1 VNATELQTYLKAHY
15 PKENEACE
23 WKEFKNL
30 KHSISGAKG
39 EDLATYV
46 SAIANMNGGHI
57 VIGVKD
63 GTLDIVGI
71 GDFHDY
77 TPETLPHRL
86 LGVCPNLSSEGL
98 SVEALTTTDTARTV
112 WIVHIPKHLPRKPV
126 YAHNKAWQ
134 RSGDSLIELRPER
147 EAIILAEPL
156 AKADDWSAHIC
167 ESATLENLDP
177 EAIRLA
183 REEYITKHPNLF
195 EEVAQW
201 DDRTFLNKAK
211 LTLDSKITNST
222 LLLLGKSESVHL
234 LSPVVPRITWVLK
247 DRDGIE
253 QGYEHFGLPLL
264 VSAQKVHA
272 KIRNYKYRYMADSKL
287 FPDEIDKYDPWIIYE
302 ALHNCIAHQD
312 YEMGGRIN
320 VVEFP
325 DKLVFSNVGSFIPEN
340 VENVIE
346 RDAPPELYRNPFLC
360 QAMVEINMIDTIG
373 SGIKRIYSKLRQRFF
388 PMPNYQIEPA
398 RVQVT
403 IFGQILDDRYA
414 KLLAMN
420 PELSLHDV
428 IALDRVVK
436 HLPSTDESL
445 KYLRDKGLIEG
456 RKPNVYVSAS
466 VAKATGDKAGYTKN
480 RAFDKKYYFDL
491 IEQAIRQHGSM
502 NRQELDE
509 LLWKKLPDNLTDS
522 QRKTKINNLINELSN
537 KLKKICNQG
546 SNTKPKWVLCED
558 FKL

>member
-1 VNATELQTYLKAHY
+1 MTALELQNYLKAHY

-39 EDLATYV
+39 EDLATYI

-57 VIGVKD
+57 IIGVKD
-63 GTLDIVGI
+63 STLDIVGI
-71 GDFHDY
+71 ENFHDY

-86 LGVCPNLSSEGL
+86 LGVCSNLSSEGL
-98 SVEALTTTDTARTV
+98 SVEAHTTTDTQRTV
-112 WIVHIPKHLPRKPV
+112 WIVHVPKHLPRKPV
-126 YAHNKAWQ
+126 YAHYKAWQ
-134 RSGDSLIELRPER
+134 RSGDSLIELRTER
-147 EAIILAEPL
+147 EASILAEPL
-156 AKADDWSAHIC
+156 GKADDWSAHIC
-167 ESATLENLDP
+167 KGAILENLDP

-183 REEYITKHPNLF
+183 REEYITKHPNLA

-201 DDRTFLNKAK
+201 DNRTFLNKAK

-234 LSPVVPRITWVLK
+234 LSPAVPRITWVLK

-312 YEMGGRIN
+312 YEIGGRIN

-388 PMPNYQIEPA
+388 PMPNYHIESK
-398 RVQVT
+398 RVEVT
-403 IFGQILDDRYA
+403 IFGQILDERYA

-456 RKPNVYVSAS
+456 RKPNYHLSS
-466 VAKATGDKAGYTKN
+466 QVAKQTDQKDEYIKMRGIDDDYCQKVILDYLQIYKKGKKSDFEKVLLDK
-480 RAFDKKYYFDL
+480 L
-491 IEQAIRQHGSM
+491 PSI
-502 NRQELDE
+502 LDE
-509 LLWKKLPDNLTDS
+509 QQKKN
-522 QRKTKINNLINELSN
+522 KIKNNLQTLRLAGRIVNEGKEWKMS
-537 KLKKICNQG
+537 K
-546 SNTKPKWVLCED
+546 S
-558 FKL
+558 

>member
-1 VNATELQTYLKAHY
+1 
-15 PKENEACE
+15 
-23 WKEFKNL
+23 
-30 KHSISGAKG
+30 
-39 EDLATYV
+39 
-46 SAIANMNGGHI
+46 
-57 VIGVKD
+57 
-63 GTLDIVGI
+63 
-71 GDFHDY
+71 
-77 TPETLPHRL
+77 
-86 LGVCPNLSSEGL
+86 
-98 SVEALTTTDTARTV
+98 
-112 WIVHIPKHLPRKPV
+112 
-126 YAHNKAWQ
+126 
-134 RSGDSLIELRPER
+134 
-147 EAIILAEPL
+147 LAEPL
-156 AKADDWSAHIC
+156 GKADDWSAHIC
-167 ESATLENLDP
+167 EGATLENLDP

-183 REEYITKHPNLF
+183 REEYITKHPNLA

-201 DDRTFLNKAK
+201 DTRTFLNKAK

-234 LSPVVPRITWVLK
+234 LSPAVPRITWVLK

-312 YEMGGRIN
+312 YEMNGRIN

-388 PMPNYQIEPA
+388 PMPNYQIEPS

-428 IALDRVVK
+428 IVLDRVVK
-436 HLPSTDESL
+436 NLPTDDATL
-445 KYLRDKGLIEG
+445 KDLRDKGLIEG
-456 RKPNVYVSAS
+456 RKPNLYVSAS
-466 VAKATGDKAGYTKN
+466 VANATGDKAGYIKN
-480 RAFDKKYYFDL
+480 RGLDDKHYKNLIIDYLKTFKYAKRHDITAL
-491 IEQAIRQHGSM
+491 L
-502 NRQELDE
+502 LD
-509 LLWKKLPDNLTDS
+509 KLPDILDEKQKHNKIRNILYSMSKKDQSIAISGSS
-522 QRKTKINNLINELSN
+522 QKGVWILNSKII
-537 KLKKICNQG
+537 
-546 SNTKPKWVLCED
+546 
-558 FKL
+558 

>member
-1 VNATELQTYLKAHY
+1 MIATELQTYLKSHY
-15 PKENEACE
+15 PKENESCE

-71 GDFHDY
+71 GNFHDY

-98 SVEALTTTDTARTV
+98 SVEALTTTDTQQTV
-112 WIVHIPKHLPRKPV
+112 WIIHIPKHLPRKPV

-147 EAIILAEPL
+147 EASILGEPL
-156 AKADDWSAHIC
+156 GKVEDWSAHIC
-167 ESATLENLDP
+167 EGATLDNLDP

-183 REEYITKHPNLF
+183 RAEYITKHPNLS

-222 LLLLGKSESVHL
+222 LLLLGKSDVVHL
-234 LSPVVPRITWVLK
+234 LSPAVPRITWVLK

-388 PMPNYQIEPA
+388 PMPNYKIEPT
-398 RVQVT
+398 RVEVT
-403 IFGQILDDRYA
+403 IFGQILDERYA

-428 IALDRVVK
+428 IVLDRVVK

-456 RKPNVYVSAS
+456 RKPNYHLSS
-466 VAKATGDKAGYTKN
+466 QVAKQTDQKDEYIKMRGIDDDYCQKVILDYLQIY
-480 RAFDKKYYFDL
+480 KKGKKSDFEKVL
-491 IEQAIRQHGSM
+491 
-502 NRQELDE
+502 LD
-509 LLWKKLPDNLTDS
+509 KLPSILDDQQKKN
-522 QRKTKINNLINELSN
+522 KIKNNLQTLRLGGKIVNEGKEWKMS
-537 KLKKICNQG
+537 K
-546 SNTKPKWVLCED
+546 S
-558 FKL
+558 

>member
-1 VNATELQTYLKAHY
+1 MTAIELQNHLKAHY
-15 PKENEACE
+15 PTENESCE

-30 KHSISGAKG
+30 KHSISGGKG

-63 GTLDIVGI
+63 GTL
-71 GDFHDY
+71 
-77 TPETLPHRL
+77 
-86 LGVCPNLSSEGL
+86 N
-98 SVEALTTTDTARTV
+98 
-112 WIVHIPKHLPRKPV
+112 
-126 YAHNKAWQ
+126 
-134 RSGDSLIELRPER
+134 
-147 EAIILAEPL
+147 
-156 AKADDWSAHIC
+156 
-167 ESATLENLDP
+167 
-177 EAIRLA
+177 
-183 REEYITKHPNLF
+183 
-195 EEVAQW
+195 
-201 DDRTFLNKAK
+201 
-211 LTLDSKITNST
+211 
-222 LLLLGKSESVHL
+222 LLLLGKPEAVHL
-234 LSPVVPRITWVLK
+234 LSPAVPRITWVLK

-302 ALHNCIAHQD
+302 AMHNCIAHQD

-388 PMPNYQIEPA
+388 PMPNYKIEPT
-398 RVQVT
+398 RVEVT
-403 IFGQILDDRYA
+403 IFGQILDERYA
-414 KLLAMN
+414 KLLATN

-456 RKPNVYVSAS
+456 RKPNLYVSAS
-466 VAKATGDKAGYTKN
+466 VANATGDKAGYTKN
-480 RAFDKKYYFDL
+480 RAFDKKYYFDF
-491 IEQAIRQHGSM
+491 IEQAIQHHGSM

-509 LLWKKLPDNLTDS
+509 LLWKKLPDNLTDK

-537 KLKKICNQG
+537 KLKKICNKG
-546 SNTKPKWVLCED
+546 SNTKPKWVLCGV
-558 FKL
+558 LLL

>member
-1 VNATELQTYLKAHY
+1 MTAIELQNYLKAHY

-30 KHSISGAKG
+30 KHSILGGKG

-71 GDFHDY
+71 ENLHDY

-86 LGVCPNLSSEGL
+86 LGACPNLSSEGL
-98 SVEALTTTDTARTV
+98 SIEVYTTTDTGRTV
-112 WIVHIPKHLPRKPV
+112 WIVHVPKHLPRKPV

-147 EAIILAEPL
+147 EASILAEPL
-156 AKADDWSAHIC
+156 GKVEDWSAHIC
-167 ESATLENLDP
+167 EGATLENLDP

-183 REEYITKHPNLF
+183 RVEYITKHPNLS

-222 LLLLGKSESVHL
+222 LLLLGKPEAVHL
-234 LSPVVPRITWVLK
+234 LSPAVPRITWVLK
-247 DRDGIE
+247 DHDGIE

-264 VSAQKVHA
+264 VSAQKVHV

-312 YEMGGRIN
+312 YAIGGRIN

-388 PMPNYQIEPA
+388 PMPNYKIEPT
-398 RVQVT
+398 RVEVT
-403 IFGQILDDRYA
+403 IFGQILDERYA

-456 RKPNVYVSAS
+456 RKPNYHLSS
-466 VAKATGDKAGYTKN
+466 QVAKQTDQKDEYIKMRGIDDDYCQKVILDYLQIY
-480 RAFDKKYYFDL
+480 KKGKKSDFEKVL
-491 IEQAIRQHGSM
+491 
-502 NRQELDE
+502 LD
-509 LLWKKLPDNLTDS
+509 KLPSILDDQQKKN
-522 QRKTKINNLINELSN
+522 KIKNNLQTLRLGGKIVNEGKEWKMS
-537 KLKKICNQG
+537 K
-546 SNTKPKWVLCED
+546 S
-558 FKL
+558 

>member
-1 VNATELQTYLKAHY
+1 MTAIELQSYLKSHY

-30 KHSISGAKG
+30 KHSILGGKG
-39 EDLATYV
+39 EDLATYI

-71 GDFHDY
+71 ENLHDY

-86 LGVCPNLSSEGL
+86 LGACPNLSSEGL
-98 SVEALTTTDTARTV
+98 FVETHTTTDTSQTI

-147 EAIILAEPL
+147 EASILTEPIGKAE
-156 AKADDWSAHIC
+156 DWSAHIC
-167 ESATLENLDP
+167 AGATLENLDP

-183 REEYITKHPNLF
+183 KAEYITKHPNLS

-201 DDRTFLNKAK
+201 DDKTFLNKAK

-222 LLLLGKSESVHL
+222 LLLLGKSEAVHL
-234 LSPVVPRITWVLK
+234 LSPAVPRITWVLK

-312 YEMGGRIN
+312 YAIGGRIN

-325 DKLVFSNVGSFIPEN
+325 DKLVFSNVGNFIPEN

-388 PMPNYQIEPA
+388 PMPNYKIEPT
-398 RVQVT
+398 RVEVT
-403 IFGQILDDRYA
+403 IFGQILDERYA

-445 KYLRDKGLIEG
+445 KNLRDKGLIEG
-456 RKPNVYVSAS
+456 RKPKYHVSS
-466 VAKATGDKAGYTKN
+466 QVAKQTDQKDEYMRMRGIDDDYCQKVILDYLQK
-480 RAFDKKYYFDL
+480 FKKGKKSDFEKVL
-491 IEQAIRQHGSM
+491 
-502 NRQELDE
+502 LD
-509 LLWKKLPDNLTDS
+509 KLPSILDDQQKKN
-522 QRKTKINNLINELSN
+522 KIKNNLQTLRLGGKIVNEGKEWKMSKN
-537 KLKKICNQG
+537 
-546 SNTKPKWVLCED
+546 
-558 FKL
+558 

>member
-1 VNATELQTYLKAHY
+1 MTAIELQNHLKAHY

-30 KHSISGAKG
+30 KHSISGGKG

-63 GTLDIVGI
+63 STLDIVGI
-71 GDFHDY
+71 EKFHDY

-98 SVEALTTTDTARTV
+98 SVEAHTTTDTGRTV
-112 WIVHIPKHLPRKPV
+112 WIVHVPKHLPRKPV

-147 EAIILAEPL
+147 ETSILAEAL
-156 AKADDWSAHIC
+156 GKTDDWSAHIC
-167 ESATLENLDP
+167 AGATLENLDP
-177 EAIRLA
+177 EAVRLA
-183 REEYITKHPNLF
+183 RTEYITKHPNLSK
-195 EEVAQW
+195 EVTQW

-222 LLLLGKSESVHL
+222 LLLLGKTESVHL
-234 LSPVVPRITWVLK
+234 LSPAVPRITWVLK

-253 QGYEHFGLPLL
+253 QGYEHFELPLL
-264 VSAQKVHA
+264 ISAQKVHA

-325 DKLVFSNVGSFIPEN
+325 DRLVFSNVGSFIPEN

-388 PMPNYQIEPA
+388 PMPNYKIEPN
-398 RVQVT
+398 RVEVT
-403 IFGQILDDRYA
+403 IFGQILDVRYA

-436 HLPSTDESL
+436 HLPSTDEAL

-466 VAKATGDKAGYTKN
+466 VAKATGEKAEYTKN

-491 IEQAIRQHGSM
+491 IEQAIQHHGSM
-502 NRQELDE
+502 TRKELDE
-509 LLWKKLPDNLTDS
+509 LLWKKLPDNLSDN

-537 KLKKICNQG
+537 KLKKICNKG
-546 SNTKPKWVLCED
+546 SNTKPKWVLCGI
-558 FKL
+558 

>member
-1 VNATELQTYLKAHY
+1 MNAIELQVYLKAHY
-15 PKENEACE
+15 PKENESCE

-30 KHSISGAKG
+30 RHSISGAKG

-71 GDFHDY
+71 ENLHDY

-98 SVEALTTTDTARTV
+98 SVEARTTTDTQRTV
-112 WIVHIPKHLPRKPV
+112 WIIHVPKHLPRKPV

-147 EAIILAEPL
+147 ETIILAEPL
-156 AKADDWSAHIC
+156 GKADDWSAHIC
-167 ESATLENLDP
+167 VGATLENLDP

-183 REEYITKHPNLF
+183 REEYITKHPKLS

-201 DDRTFLNKAK
+201 DDQTFLNKAK

-222 LLLLGKSESVHL
+222 LLLLGKAESIHL
-234 LSPVVPRITWVLK
+234 LSPAVPRITWVLK

-312 YEMGGRIN
+312 YEMNGRIN

-403 IFGQILDDRYA
+403 IFGQIIDERYS
-414 KLLAMN
+414 KLLATN
-420 PELSLHDV
+420 QELSLHDV

-436 HLPSTDESL
+436 NLPSDDATL
-445 KYLRDKGLIEG
+445 KDLRDKGLIEG
-456 RKPNVYVSAS
+456 RKPNYHVSS
-466 VAKATGDKAGYTKN
+466 HVAKQTNQQDEYMKMRGIDDEYYQAMIIKYLGKFEKA
-480 RAFDKKYYFDL
+480 KKVDFEKL
-491 IEQAIRQHGSM
+491 L
-502 NRQELDE
+502 LD
-509 LLWKKLPDNLTDS
+509 KLPDILDEKQKKNKVKNILQKLRTIGIVETVGYDWILS
-522 QRKTKINNLINELSN
+522 KTK
-537 KLKKICNQG
+537 KL
-546 SNTKPKWVLCED
+546 
-558 FKL
+558 

>member
-1 VNATELQTYLKAHY
+1 MTAIELQTYLKAHY

-30 KHSISGAKG
+30 KHSISGDKG
-39 EDLATYV
+39 KDLATYV
-46 SAIANMNGGHI
+46 SALANMNGGHI

-71 GDFHDY
+71 GNFHDY

-98 SVEALTTTDTARTV
+98 SVEALTTTNTQQTV
-112 WIVHIPKHLPRKPV
+112 WIIHIPKHLPRKPV

-147 EAIILAEPL
+147 EASVLAEPL
-156 AKADDWSAHIC
+156 GKADDWSAHLC
-167 ESATLENLDP
+167 EGATLEHLDP

-183 REEYITKHPNLF
+183 REEYITKHPKLSD
-195 EEVAQW
+195 EVAQW
-201 DDRTFLNKAK
+201 DDQIFLNKAK
-211 LTLDSKITNST
+211 LTLDSNITNT
-222 LLLLGKSESVHL
+222 ALLLLGKSESVHL
-234 LSPVVPRITWVLK
+234 LSPAVPRITWVLK

-388 PMPNYQIEPA
+388 PMPNYQIEPN

-403 IFGQILDDRYA
+403 IFGQIIDERYS
-414 KLLAMN
+414 KLLATN
-420 PELSLHDV
+420 QELSLHDV

-436 HLPSTDESL
+436 NLPSDDATL

-456 RKPNVYVSAS
+456 RKNNVYVSAS
-466 VAKATGDKAGYTKN
+466 VAKATGDKAGYIKN
-480 RAFDKKYYFDL
+480 RGLDDKHYKNLIIDYLKTFKYAKRHDITAL
-491 IEQAIRQHGSM
+491 L
-502 NRQELDE
+502 LD
-509 LLWKKLPDNLTDS
+509 KLPDILDEKQKHNKIRNILYSMSKKDQSIAISGSS
-522 QRKTKINNLINELSN
+522 QKGVWILNNKI
-537 KLKKICNQG
+537 
-546 SNTKPKWVLCED
+546 V
-558 FKL
+558 

>member
-1 VNATELQTYLKAHY
+1 MIARELQNFLQAHY
-15 PKENEACE
+15 PKENESCE

-46 SAIANMNGGHI
+46 SALANMNGGHI
-57 VIGVKD
+57 VIGVED
-63 GTLDIVGI
+63 GTLNIVGI
-71 GDFHDY
+71 GNFHDY

-98 SVEALTTTDTARTV
+98 WVEAHTTTDTQQTV
-112 WIVHIPKHLPRKPV
+112 WIVHVPKHLPRKPV
-126 YAHNKAWQ
+126 YANHKAWQ
-134 RSGDSLIELRPER
+134 RSGDSLIALRPER
-147 EAIILAEPL
+147 ENAILAEPL
-156 AKADDWSAHIC
+156 GRADDWSAHIC

-183 REEYITKHPNLF
+183 KAEYITKHPNLS
-195 EEVAQW
+195 EEVTQW
-201 DDRTFLNKAK
+201 DDRIFLNKAK

-234 LSPVVPRITWVLK
+234 LSPAVPRITWVLK

-312 YEMGGRIN
+312 YAIGGRIN

-388 PMPNYQIEPA
+388 PMPNYKIEPN
-398 RVQVT
+398 RVEVT
-403 IFGQILDDRYA
+403 IFGQILDERYA

-456 RKPNVYVSAS
+456 RKPNLYVSAS
-466 VAKATGDKAGYTKN
+466 VANATGDKAGYTKN

-491 IEQAIRQHGSM
+491 IEQAIQHHGSM

-537 KLKKICNQG
+537 KLKKICNKG
-546 SNTKPKWVLCED
+546 SNTKPKWVLCEV
-558 FKL
+558 

>member
-1 VNATELQTYLKAHY
+1 MTAIELQHYLKAHY

-39 EDLATYV
+39 EDLATYI
-46 SAIANMNGGHI
+46 SAIANMNGGRI
-57 VIGVKD
+57 VIGAED
-63 GTLDIVGI
+63 GTLNIVGI
-71 GDFHDY
+71 ENFHDY

-98 SVEALTTTDTARTV
+98 SVEALTTTDADQTV
-112 WIVHIPKHLPRKPV
+112 WIVHVPKHLPRKPV

-147 EAIILAEPL
+147 EASILAEPL
-156 AKADDWSAHIC
+156 GKAEDWSAHIC
-167 ESATLENLDP
+167 EGATLENLDP
-177 EAIRLA
+177 EAIHLA
-183 REEYITKHPNLF
+183 RAEYITKHPNLF
-195 EEVAQW
+195 EEVTQW

-222 LLLLGKSESVHL
+222 LLLLGKSDAVHL
-234 LSPVVPRITWVLK
+234 LPPAVPRITWVLK

-272 KIRNYKYRYMADSKL
+272 KIRNYKYRYMADGKL

-312 YEMGGRIN
+312 YEIGGRIN

-325 DKLVFSNVGSFIPEN
+325 DRLVFSNVGSFIPEN

-373 SGIKRIYSKLRQRFF
+373 SGIRRIYTKLRQRFF
-388 PMPNYQIEPA
+388 PMPNYKIEPN
-398 RVQVT
+398 RVEVT

-436 HLPSTDESL
+436 HLPNTDESL
-445 KYLRDKGLIEG
+445 KHLRDKGLIEG
-456 RKPNVYVSAS
+456 RKPNYHVSS
-466 VAKATGDKAGYTKN
+466 QVAKQTDQKDEYIKMRGIDDDYCQKVILDYLQIY
-480 RAFDKKYYFDL
+480 KKGKKSDFEKVL
-491 IEQAIRQHGSM
+491 
-502 NRQELDE
+502 LD
-509 LLWKKLPDNLTDS
+509 KLPSILDDQQKKN
-522 QRKTKINNLINELSN
+522 KIKNNLQTLRLGGKIVNEGKEWKMS
-537 KLKKICNQG
+537 K
-546 SNTKPKWVLCED
+546 S
-558 FKL
+558 

>member
-1 VNATELQTYLKAHY
+1 MTALELQNYLKAHY
-15 PKENEACE
+15 PKENESCE

-39 EDLATYV
+39 EDLATYI
-46 SAIANMNGGHI
+46 SAIANMSGGHI

-71 GDFHDY
+71 GNFHDY
-77 TPETLPHRL
+77 TPETLPRRL
-86 LGVCPNLSSEGL
+86 LGVCPSLSSEGL
-98 SVEALTTTDTARTV
+98 SVEAITTTDTQQTV
-112 WIVHIPKHLPRKPV
+112 WIIHTPKHLPRKPV

-147 EAIILAEPL
+147 EASILVEPL
-156 AKADDWSAHIC
+156 GKADDWSAHIC
-167 ESATLENLDP
+167 VGATLENLDP

-183 REEYITKHPNLF
+183 REEYITKHPKLS

-201 DDRTFLNKAK
+201 DDQTFLNKAK

-222 LLLLGKSESVHL
+222 LLLLGKAESIHL
-234 LSPVVPRITWVLK
+234 LSPAVPRITWVLK

-312 YEMGGRIN
+312 YEMNGRIN

-403 IFGQILDDRYA
+403 IFGQILDERYS
-414 KLLAMN
+414 KLLATN
-420 PELSLHDV
+420 QELSLHDV

-436 HLPSTDESL
+436 NLPSDDATL
-445 KYLRDKGLIEG
+445 KDLRDKGLIEG
-456 RKPNVYVSAS
+456 RKPNYHVSS
-466 VAKATGDKAGYTKN
+466 HVAKQTNQQDEYMKMRGIDDEYYQAMIIKYLGKFEKA
-480 RAFDKKYYFDL
+480 KKVDFEKL
-491 IEQAIRQHGSM
+491 L
-502 NRQELDE
+502 LD
-509 LLWKKLPDNLTDS
+509 KLPDILDEKQKKNKVKNILQKLRTIGIVETVGYDWILS
-522 QRKTKINNLINELSN
+522 KTK
-537 KLKKICNQG
+537 KL
-546 SNTKPKWVLCED
+546 
-558 FKL
+558 

>member
-1 VNATELQTYLKAHY
+1 MTALELQNYLKAHY
-15 PKENEACE
+15 PKENESCE

-71 GDFHDY
+71 ENLHDY

-86 LGVCPNLSSEGL
+86 LGACPNLSSEGL
-98 SVEALTTTDTARTV
+98 SVEAYTTTDTGRTV
-112 WIVHIPKHLPRKPV
+112 WIVHVPKHLPRKPV

-147 EAIILAEPL
+147 EASILAEPIG
-156 AKADDWSAHIC
+156 KVEDWSAHIC
-167 ESATLENLDP
+167 AGATLENLDP

-183 REEYITKHPNLF
+183 RAEYITKHPNLS

-222 LLLLGKSESVHL
+222 LLLLGKSEAVHL
-234 LSPVVPRITWVLK
+234 LSPAVPRITWVLK

-388 PMPNYQIEPA
+388 PMPNYKIEPN
-398 RVQVT
+398 RVEVT
-403 IFGQILDDRYA
+403 IFGQILDERYA
-414 KLLAMN
+414 KLLAMT

-456 RKPNVYVSAS
+456 RKPNLYVSAS
-466 VAKATGDKAGYTKN
+466 VANATGDKAGYTKN

-491 IEQAIRQHGSM
+491 IEQAIQHHGSM

-537 KLKKICNQG
+537 KLKKICNKG
-546 SNTKPKWVLCED
+546 SNTKPKWVLCEV
-558 FKL
+558 